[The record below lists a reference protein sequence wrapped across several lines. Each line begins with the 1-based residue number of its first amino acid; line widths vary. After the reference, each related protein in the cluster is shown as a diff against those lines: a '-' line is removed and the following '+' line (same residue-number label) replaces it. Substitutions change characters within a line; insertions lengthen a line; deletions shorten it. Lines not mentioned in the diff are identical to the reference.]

1 MEGIIRPDVHLNKT
15 KNHLVDTHTHITPN
29 VDDGASSPEMSLEM
43 LRSEA
48 EQGGNVIFLTPH
60 SSAFASSRL
69 AARANENMR
78 KVQKAAAEAGIP
90 VRIYQ
95 GCEIYTYREIMEL
108 LLRDLEYKVLPSMNG
123 TRYVLAEFDT
133 DTGDLEDAKYCLQRY
148 LKAGW
153 IPIIAHAERYCR
165 TFATAENIKI
175 LKEMGCLVQLNYY
188 DLAEEPDDEVRAC
201 AQALLR
207 AELADMMGS
216 DAHRMNHRRP
226 KLTKGADYIREHCR
240 PEYAEDVLWR
250 NAEKLLL
257 KVK

>member
-133 DTGDLEDAKYCLQRY
+133 DTGDLEDAKYSLQRY

-153 IPIIAHAERYCR
+153 IPIIAHAERYHK
-165 TFATAENIKI
+165 TFTSVSNIKE
-175 LKEMGCLVQLNYY
+175 LKELGCLVQVNLF
-188 DLAEEPDDEVRAC
+188 DLDEEPDGRIRQC
-201 AQALLR
+201 ARDLLSE
-207 AELADMMGS
+207 ELVDLVGS
-216 DAHRMNHRRP
+216 DGHKTWHRP
-226 KLTKGADYIREHCR
+226 PALTGGREYIEKNCR
-240 PEYAEDVLWR
+240 KEYAEKVLTK
-250 NAEKLLL
+250 NAESLLL
-257 KVK
+257 GQR

>member
-1 MEGIIRPDVHLNKT
+1 MIDIKT

-29 VDDGASSPEMSLEM
+29 VDDGASSPDMSLEM

-69 AARANENMR
+69 ATRANENMR

-133 DTGDLEDAKYCLQRY
+133 DTGDLEYAKYCLQRY

-257 KVK
+257 EVK